1 MENKKTEKKRIF
13 SKLTVCVAALA
24 LVSCAFVGGTFAR
37 YTSQG
42 EVDNGG
48 ANVADWYIDVMN
60 GSGVATAS
68 LTISPDDTAYV
79 EGTDRTHTA
88 SSGGTILTFVNRGE
102 VSADVTVNVKEG
114 LVFNYK
120 KAVKTPI
127 LDENNQATGEYTF
140 SWEEGTLE
148 ESKTYTDSD
157 GNAYTWDATNLKP
170 VFANNEALNALWN
183 GIKLG
188 AATVTGDEKVIL
200 KVGSLAVT
208 GATKNG
214 DTFTFTLAPGERAT
228 VTMGEVT
235 WTSDFDGDGKD
246 VADARDTWIGENIAE
261 VGYAISW
268 SAEQSSEQPEPKP
281 APAP

>member
-37 YTSQG
+37 YTNSG
-42 EVDNGG
+42 AVDNGG

-68 LTISPDDTAYV
+68 LTISPDDTVYAD
-79 EGTDRTHTA
+79 GTIRKHEA

-102 VSADVTVNVKEG
+102 VSAAVTVEVEEG

-148 ESKTYTDSD
+148 ASKNYTDSD

-183 GIKLG
+183 GITLG
-188 AATVTGDEKVIL
+188 GNNEATGNVIL
-200 KVGSLAVT
+200 KVGDVSVT
-208 GATKNG
+208 GATKDG
-214 DTFTFTLAPGERAT
+214 DTFTFTLAPGQTAT
-228 VTMGEVT
+228 VTMGAVT
-235 WTSDFDGDGKD
+235 WTSDFNGDGKN

-261 VGYAISW
+261 VGYAIKW

>member
-37 YTSQG
+37 YTSDG
-42 EVDNGG
+42 IVDNGG

-79 EGTDRTHTA
+79 EGTDRTHKA

-102 VSADVTVNVKEG
+102 VSAEVTVEVGEN
-114 LVFNYK
+114 LVFNRK
-120 KAVKTPI
+120 VAVKTPV
-127 LDENNQATGEYTF
+127 LDENNQETGEYTF
-140 SWEEGTLE
+140 SWEESTLE
-148 ESKTYTDSD
+148 ANTNYTDSD
-157 GNAYTWDATNLKP
+157 GNTYTWDATNLKP
-170 VFANNEALNALWN
+170 IFANNEALNALWN
-183 GIKLG
+183 GITLG
-188 AATVTGDEKVIL
+188 GNNEATGNVIL
-200 KVGSLAVT
+200 KVGDVSVT
-208 GATKNG
+208 GVTAETNG
-214 DTFTFTLAPGERAT
+214 SFKFTLAPGERAT
-228 VTMGEVT
+228 VTMGAVT
-235 WTSDFDGDGKD
+235 WTSDFDGDGKN

-261 VGYAISW
+261 VGYEITW